1 MGQFAASDPQYIFGF
16 RGRMDERYDCVR
28 SVRDPRY
35 VYVRNFMPHLPNG
48 QHMAYM
54 FETPS
59 TVAWK
64 KLFDEGKLDSVR
76 AAFWLP
82 RAPEELYDLQN
93 DPDEIKNLADS
104 PAHKEILIRMRGALR
119 EHILA
124 VRDVGL
130 LPEGEI
136 HERSRESTPYE
147 LGHDEKKYPLDRIL
161 NTAET
166 ASMLNPEALP
176 ALQNALEKDADSAVR
191 YWAAL
196 GIRMRGKDAVTASE
210 GLLRKA
216 LHDKSPYVR
225 IVAAESLG
233 LYGPDAGIDESLAV
247 LLELADLSKQG
258 YYIAVSAL
266 GAIDA
271 LGPRA
276 DRIRAA
282 VVKLPRTDSS
292 VHARMENSIPRLL
305 ESIQAADGSTKSSS
319 TEATSQPSG
328 KRKLRNPR
336 KAG

>member
-1 MGQFAASDPQYIFGF
+1 MGPFAAPDPQYIFGF

-28 SVRDPRY
+28 SVRDQRY

-59 TVAWK
+59 TKAWK
-64 KLFDEGKLDSVR
+64 KLFDEGKLDPAR
-76 AAFWLP
+76 AAFWQP
-82 RAPEELYDLQN
+82 RASEELYDLQN

-104 PAHKEILIRMRGALR
+104 PAHKETLLRMRGALR

-124 VRDVGL
+124 VRDVGI
-130 LPEGEI
+130 LPEGEF

-147 LGHDEKKYPLDRIL
+147 LGHDEKRCPLERIL
-161 NTAET
+161 NMAEA

-196 GIRMRGKDAVTASE
+196 GIRMRGKETVTASE

-216 LHDKSPYVR
+216 LHDQSPYVR
-225 IVAAESLG
+225 IVAAEALG
-233 LYGPDAGIDESLAV
+233 LYGPDAGLDESLAV
-247 LLELADLSKQG
+247 LLELADLSRQG

-271 LGPRA
+271 LGTRA

-282 VVKLPRTDSS
+282 VVKFPRTDSS
-292 VHARMENSIPRLL
+292 VNSRMENSVPRLL
-305 ESIQAADGSTKSSS
+305 ESIQATDGSTKSPPP
-319 TEATSQPSG
+319 EASSQPSV
-328 KRKLRNPR
+328 KRKQRNAR